1 MSTGKITWNGHDS
14 TEFGAYVSGT
24 NAHNA
29 AEADMTAYQIPGRNG
44 DLVISN
50 NRYKNIVV
58 TYPAFI
64 PHSLSGNE
72 QALRNW
78 LRSSNGYERL
88 DDTYDTTHFRLAR
101 TIGELVFDPAR
112 PNAANFEIA
121 FDCMPQRFLL
131 SGEDEERPDDNG
143 DLELDNPTQF
153 YARPIIVTEDIGNGT
168 EIEFSNIATGK
179 VWTLTATDDY
189 SGLLTIDCERMDIY
203 DATTMENKND
213 MFDMPDGFPELGP
226 GVTNVKFTGT
236 ATDAFILPRWWE
248 L

>member
-101 TIGELVFDPAR
+101 TIGELVFDPVR

-121 FDCMPQRFLL
+121 FDCYPQRFLT
-131 SGEDEERPDDNG
+131 SGTSPVTISSTTVVT
-143 DLELDNPTQF
+143 NPTG
-153 YARPIIVTEDIGNGT
+153 YEAKPLITVTSIAASAV
-168 EIEFSNIATGK
+168 IEFNSDI
-179 VWTLTATDDY
+179 TLTATTSY
-189 SGLLTIDCERMDIY
+189 ANTVIIDCDAQNIY
-203 DATTMENKND
+203 DSVTLGNKNSL
-213 MFDMPDGFPELGP
+213 FSMPDGFPVLRTGSNTIT
-226 GVTNVKFTGT
+226 VTGSISSVSME
-236 ATDAFILPRWWE
+236 PRWWE

>member
-14 TEFGAYVSGT
+14 TEFGTYVSGT

-101 TIGELVFDPAR
+101 TIGELVFEPVR

-121 FDCMPQRFLL
+121 FDCCPQRFLT
-131 SGEDEERPDDNG
+131 SGTSPVTISSTTVVT
-143 DLELDNPTQF
+143 NPTN
-153 YARPIIVTEDIGNGT
+153 YEAKPLITVTSIAASA
-168 EIEFSNIATGK
+168 EIEFNSDI
-179 VWTLTATDDY
+179 TLTATTSY
-189 SGLLTIDCERMDIY
+189 ANTVIIDCDAQNIY
-203 DATTMENKND
+203 DSVTLDNKNSL
-213 MFDMPDGFPELGP
+213 FSMPDGFPVLKP
-226 GVTNVKFTGT
+226 GSNTITKTGS
-236 ATDAFILPRWWE
+236 ISSVSMEPRWWE